1 MSPGEGMLWGSG
13 ALPASGTKALEE
25 VGDLPKAHTFTHQP
39 RSRPGMPRSAVVT
52 CRAAPCCQAGTAL
65 LATPKLPGGRLRV
78 RGASSHTGQSQG
90 SVGMEGGHPGHGTA
104 APCQDTGEFAARISL
119 RLCAQQIPGQHVKG
133 RGYGQA
139 THSQVAS
146 FGDAPT
152 LPCGS
157 EQRLAGLEQPVV
169 LTSLWAGPSP
179 AAAVLL
185 FARAALGLRA
195 RQEGELEKASA
206 CGAEVGA
213 EQGKECSS

>member
-1 MSPGEGMLWGSG
+1 MLWGSG

-39 RSRPGMPRSAVVT
+39 RSPPGMPRSAVVT

-90 SVGMEGGHPGHGTA
+90 SIGMEGGHPGHGTA

-133 RGYGQA
+133 RGYG
-139 THSQVAS
+139 
-146 FGDAPT
+146 PT
-152 LPCGS
+152 AKWHHLGTPRRCHTAQNSGRLGWSSPRCSRPCGLDPALPLPS
-157 EQRLAGLEQPVV
+157 CFLPGLH
-169 LTSLWAGPSP
+169 
-179 AAAVLL
+179 
-185 FARAALGLRA
+185 
-195 RQEGELEKASA
+195 SA
-206 CGAEVGA
+206 
-213 EQGKECSS
+213 